1 MKVGHI
7 GFEVRDLFSMEL
19 FYRKVL
25 GFRPVYHYL
34 SKNSPGLRSAFLERD
49 GVSLELL
56 ERPRDPSFLLH
67 RADAP
72 NHIALEVQDV
82 DGSYERLASLHHPGL
97 TIRPPRDTGDGFREA
112 ELRDPE
118 GNVIELS
125 TRVRPPPRR
134 RVSAVIFDVD
144 GTLLDS
150 EENYY
155 LADQK
160 LLERYGIPFSK
171 EDKKRYIGGS
181 NRDMMLDLK
190 RRFGLSE
197 SAEELGELKN
207 MLYLEIATTGTR
219 VYPEMERLLRMLRE
233 DAMPVAVASGSSP
246 PVLER
251 LLAAV
256 DLRKELD
263 AVVSAEEVSRG
274 KPAPDIFVETAR
286 RLGVPPHECVVIE
299 DSQYGVEAA
308 RRAFMRCIAVP
319 YLVEKPLADSFIM
332 ADLLFEGGMSEFSAE
347 AAFSWVKELSRPE

>member
-1 MKVGHI
+1 VKLDHI
-7 GFEVRDLFSMEL
+7 GIEVRDLFSMEL

-34 SKNSPGLRSAFLERD
+34 SKNSPGLRTVFLERD

-56 ERPRDPSFLLH
+56 ERPRHASFLLD
-67 RADAP
+67 RSVSP
-72 NHIALEVQDV
+72 NHISIEVQNV
-82 DGSYERLASLHHPGL
+82 DGSYARLASLHHPGM

-125 TRVRPPPRR
+125 TRVKPPPRC

-155 LADQK
+155 LADKK
-160 LLERYGIPFSK
+160 LLERYGITFSK
-171 EDKKRYIGGS
+171 EDKERYIGGS

-190 RRFGLSE
+190 RRFALPE

-207 MLYLEIATTGTR
+207 MLYLEIAMTSTR
-219 VYPEMERLLRMLRE
+219 VYPEMKRFLQLVRE
-233 DAMPVAVASGSSP
+233 DGTPVAVASGSSP

-256 DLRKELD
+256 DLEKELD
-263 AVVSAEEVSRG
+263 VVVSAEEVSRG
-274 KPAPDIFVETAR
+274 KPAPDIFLETAR
-286 RLGVPPHECVVIE
+286 RLGVQPQECVVVE

-332 ADLLFEGGMSEFSAE
+332 ADLLFEGGMREFSAE
-347 AAFSWVKELSRPE
+347 EAFSWVKGLALPD